1 MSSRCFAKTSQ
12 RHLAKSLCPFLLWI
26 VKQSCK
32 NDKETQINGQI
43 DLAVHYY
50 IKNEDNKEVVTQ
62 YFNSA
67 FPPKASASD
76 LLSKFKE
83 SLSGLPVWK
92 ILQVSMDGPNV
103 NWAFLRQ
110 LKGNLLSIDP
120 EATDLLELGCCCGLN
135 VIHGA
140 FQTGHT

>member
-1 MSSRCFAKTSQ
+1 
-12 RHLAKSLCPFLLWI
+12 
-26 VKQSCK
+26 
-32 NDKETQINGQI
+32 
-43 DLAVHYY
+43 
-50 IKNEDNKEVVTQ
+50 
-62 YFNSA
+62 
-67 FPPKASASD
+67 
-76 LLSKFKE
+76 
-83 SLSGLPVWK
+83 
-92 ILQVSMDGPNV
+92 MDGPNV

>member
-1 MSSRCFAKTSQ
+1 LQ
-12 RHLAKSLCPFLLWI
+12 
-26 VKQSCK
+26 K
-32 NDKETQINGQI
+32 NDKETQINGRI

-50 IKNEDNKEVVTQ
+50 IKNEDKEEVVTQ

-67 FPPKASASD
+67 FLKKAYASE

-83 SLSGLPVWK
+83 GITGLPVWK

-110 LKGNLLSIDP
+110 LKDNLLSIDP
-120 EATDLLELGCCCGLN
+120 EATDLL
-135 VIHGA
+135 
-140 FQTGHT
+140 

>member
-1 MSSRCFAKTSQ
+1 MAYLINFW
-12 RHLAKSLCPFLLWI
+12 LAPFFRES
-26 VKQSCK
+26 KKSCK

-83 SLSGLPVWK
+83 SLSGLPV
-92 ILQVSMDGPNV
+92 
-103 NWAFLRQ
+103 
-110 LKGNLLSIDP
+110 
-120 EATDLLELGCCCGLN
+120 
-135 VIHGA
+135 
-140 FQTGHT
+140 